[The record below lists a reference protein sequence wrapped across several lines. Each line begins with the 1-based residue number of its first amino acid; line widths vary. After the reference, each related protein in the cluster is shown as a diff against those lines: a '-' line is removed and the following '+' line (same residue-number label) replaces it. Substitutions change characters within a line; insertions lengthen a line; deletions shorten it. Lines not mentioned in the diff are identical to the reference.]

1 MWVPETATAS
11 GSAQSHLRTC
21 WSQRWAEVSCPAQQL
36 SGEVELEWLDLAL
49 GGQAS
54 AVVWTATQ
62 GLVAPLSYRRH
73 TSLEDVRQ
81 ASAER
86 GWPVRLRRS
95 GGGVVPQG
103 PGILNITLAY
113 PCRGTSAD
121 YAESV
126 YDHLCGT
133 IATALATLDIDA
145 VPRKV
150 DGSFCDGRF
159 NLAVLDRTGPGA
171 IPAGVARK
179 IAGTAQYWRSS
190 NGTHAVLAHALLLV
204 DGDTD
209 LLTAEANR
217 FETALGS
224 GRTYDAA
231 ALTSVAQA
239 WAAAHPG
246 SKIPT
251 DLSTTVARRIAESL
265 MQ

>member
-1 MWVPETATAS
+1 M
-11 GSAQSHLRTC
+11 HLRTC
-21 WSQRWAEVSCPAQQL
+21 WSQRWTEVSCPAHQL
-36 SGEVELEWLDLAL
+36 PGEVELEWLDLAL
-49 GGQAS
+49 SGQAS

-73 TSLEDVRQ
+73 TALDSVREE
-81 ASAER
+81 SAKR

-113 PCRGTSAD
+113 PCRGTSAE
-121 YAESV
+121 YAELV
-126 YDHLCGT
+126 YGHLCDS
-133 IATALATLDIDA
+133 ISTALATLDIDA
-145 VPRKV
+145 FARKV

-159 NLAVLDRTGPGA
+159 NLAVLDRTGNSSTPDT
-171 IPAGVARK
+171 ARK

-190 NGTHAVLAHALLLV
+190 SGHHAVLAHALLIV
-204 DGDTD
+204 DGDMEMI
-209 LLTAEANR
+209 TAEANR

-224 GRTYDAA
+224 GRIYDAA
-231 ALTSVAQA
+231 ALTSVAKA
-239 WAAAHPG
+239 WAAAHRG
-246 SKIPT
+246 WQIPT